1 MADKA
6 INADAPQAAR
16 RLCGENGD
24 VIMGNAK
31 DEIKNQ
37 LTEAK
42 RDYKEIGGWS
52 SFKSGQWL
60 WQIIQKSFSNYWN
73 NANVEYF
80 EAKYGTQN
88 AEQLAKKL
96 ISVAAK
102 NSAVLGGVTG
112 AAISADEI
120 VAIVTG
126 GEGGVGLPANIAIAA
141 AGIGAEA
148 ILFIRFQLQLVA
160 NLGKLYGVPIDP
172 DDPEDILTIL
182 AFALGG
188 SAADTAGKFGM
199 KVGGKLA
206 GRIAKAVFK
215 KETLTALKR
224 IAAKVGVKIL
234 QRSIVKYTI
243 PIVSI
248 GIGTGWNYAST
259 KTVGKIA
266 IRHFKQRATEVGSNR
281 NAT

>member
-1 MADKA
+1 MS
-6 INADAPQAAR
+6 NS
-16 RLCGENGD
+16 
-24 VIMGNAK
+24 K
-31 DEIKNQ
+31 DDIKKK
-37 LTEAK
+37 LSEAK
-42 RDYKEIGGWS
+42 RDYKEVGGWS

-73 NANVEYF
+73 NANVKYF
-80 EAKYGTQN
+80 ESKYGTKDT
-88 AEQLAKKL
+88 EQLAKKL

-120 VAIVTG
+120 ITIITDA
-126 GEGGVGLPANIAIAA
+126 EGGVGLPANIAIAA
-141 AGIGAEA
+141 TAIGVEGVLL
-148 ILFIRFQLQLVA
+148 IQFQLQLVA
-160 NLGKLYGVPIDP
+160 NLGKLYGVPLDP
-172 DDPEDILTIL
+172 DDPEDILTVL

-188 SAADTAGKFGM
+188 SAADAAGKFGM

-206 GRIAKAVFK
+206 ERTAKAVFK
-215 KETLTALKR
+215 KETLAALKH

-243 PIVSI
+243 PIASI
-248 GIGTGWNYAST
+248 GIGTGWNYTST

-266 IRHFKQRATEVGSNR
+266 TKHFKQRAKEVGGNR
-281 NAT
+281 GIN

>member
-1 MADKA
+1 MA
-6 INADAPQAAR
+6 NVM
-16 RLCGENGD
+16 N
-24 VIMGNAK
+24 
-31 DEIKNQ
+31 EIKEK
-37 LTEAK
+37 LSEAK
-42 RDYKEIGGWS
+42 QDYKEVGGWS

-80 EAKYGTQN
+80 ESKYGTKDT
-88 AEQLAKKL
+88 EKLAKKL

-102 NSAVLGGVTG
+102 NAAILGGITG
-112 AAISADEI
+112 AAISTDEI
-120 VAIVTG
+120 VAIATG

-141 AGIGAEA
+141 TGIGAEA
-148 ILFIRFQLQLVA
+148 ILLIRFQLQLVA
-160 NLGKLYGVPIDP
+160 NLGKLYGVPLDP

-188 SAADTAGKFGM
+188 SAADIAGKFGM

-206 GRIAKAVFK
+206 GRTAKAVFK
-215 KETLTALKR
+215 KETLAALKR

-243 PIVSI
+243 PVASI
-248 GIGTGWNYAST
+248 GIGTGWNYTFT
-259 KTVGKIA
+259 KTVAKIA
-266 IRHFKQRATEVGSNR
+266 TKHFKQRSKEFGSDKDAT
-281 NAT
+281 

>member
-1 MADKA
+1 MA
-6 INADAPQAAR
+6 N
-16 RLCGENGD
+16 
-24 VIMGNAK
+24 VK
-31 DEIKNQ
+31 DEIKER
-37 LTEAK
+37 LFEAK
-42 RDYKEIGGWS
+42 QDYKEVGGWS

-60 WQIIQKSFSNYWN
+60 WHIIQKSFSNYWK

-80 EAKYGTQN
+80 ESKYGTKD
-88 AEQLAKKL
+88 AEKLAKKL

-102 NSAVLGGVTG
+102 NAAILGGITG

-120 VAIVTG
+120 VAIATG

-141 AGIGAEA
+141 TSIGAEA
-148 ILFIRFQLQLVA
+148 ILLIRFQLQLVA
-160 NLGKLYGVPIDP
+160 NLGKLYGVPLDP

-188 SAADTAGKFGM
+188 SAADAAGKFGM

-206 GRIAKAVFK
+206 GRTAKEVFK
-215 KETLTALKR
+215 KETLAAVKR

-243 PIVSI
+243 PVASI
-248 GIGTGWNYAST
+248 GVGTGWNYTST
-259 KTVGKIA
+259 KTVANIA
-266 IRHFKQRATEVGSNR
+266 TKHFKQRAEEFGSNKE
-281 NAT
+281 AT